1 MALAHGALLWW
12 ATTALSRPVEV
23 VTVPVM
29 IGQLVSRAPVTQP
42 EPLPAQPEPPRPKP
56 IVKPRPVPAPPVP
69 TAPPS
74 ERAVTAPSPEPPVP
88 AAVDLQATAPAPAP
102 VAAAPAPAPQE
113 PAEPLI
119 PPRSDAAHLSNPAPV
134 YPAVSRRLREQG
146 RVLFDVYI
154 LPDGTVGEI
163 KLKRSSGFARL
174 DEAALEAVR
183 QWRYVPAKRGDQPI
197 PFWYVQPIDFAMR

>member
-1 MALAHGALLWW
+1 MAAEPA
-12 ATTALSRPVEV
+12 
-23 VTVPVM
+23 
-29 IGQLVSRAPVTQP
+29 APV
-42 EPLPAQPEPPRPKP
+42 
-56 IVKPRPVPAPPVP
+56 
-69 TAPPS
+69 
-74 ERAVTAPSPEPPVP
+74 
-88 AAVDLQATAPAPAP
+88 
-102 VAAAPAPAPQE
+102 
-113 PAEPLI
+113 I

-174 DEAALEAVR
+174 DDAALEAVR

-197 PFWYVQPIDFAMR
+197 PFWYVQPIDFTMR